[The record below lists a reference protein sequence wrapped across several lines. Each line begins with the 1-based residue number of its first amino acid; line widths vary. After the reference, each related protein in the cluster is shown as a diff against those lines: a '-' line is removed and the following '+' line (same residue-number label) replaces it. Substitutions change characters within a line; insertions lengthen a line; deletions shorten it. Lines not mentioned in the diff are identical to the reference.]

1 MRVNKPNVLGLHPV
15 YSSPQPGWTEPS
27 ARLNNDV
34 DRIGG
39 RVVDDSCAAFFEL
52 SFHATALLLE
62 IDIAVAIVGALSQDE
77 RFDDPGQR
85 RVRELLVGHLN
96 QDGVEPLAQT

>member
-1 MRVNKPNVLGLHPV
+1 M
-15 YSSPQPGWTEPS
+15 
-27 ARLNNDV
+27 NNDV

-39 RVVDDSCAAFFEL
+39 RVVDDGRAALFEL

-62 IDIAVAIVGALSQDE
+62 IDIAVTIVGALSQDE
-77 RFDDPGQR
+77 RFDDAGQS
-85 RVRELLVGHLN
+85 RVREVRVGHLN

>member
-1 MRVNKPNVLGLHPV
+1 M
-15 YSSPQPGWTEPS
+15 
-27 ARLNNDV
+27 
-34 DRIGG
+34 GG
-39 RVVDDSCAAFFEL
+39 RVVDDGCAAFFEL
-52 SFHATALLLE
+52 SFYATALLLE

-96 QDGVEPLAQT
+96 QDGVETLAQT